1 MAEVFFEN
9 PPVLT
14 GKSED
19 QLRQLQNYLFTMSG
33 KLNEALMSISI
44 EQMTPETQQSI
55 RKTDT
60 ETKDDRKDYVALKSM
75 IIKTAEIV
83 RTEMDVIATELD
95 KKYEAISSQFG
106 TYEQNLTNTI
116 TATAEGILQDYRYEE
131 RIQGLESDADD
142 TDGFIRKINQFIFSG
157 LIDEE
162 EGKYGIAIG
171 ENITAYDE
179 NGNPYIN
186 SERKMAT
193 FTMDRLSFWQGET
206 EVAYFS
212 DNVFYIAH
220 GEITDTLK
228 MGHHTWQI
236 MPDGSMALT
245 SN

>member
-55 RKTDT
+55 RKTAT
-60 ETKDDRKDYVALKSM
+60 ETKNDRKDYVALKSM

-95 KKYEAISSQFG
+95 KKYEAVSSQFG

-131 RIQGLESDADD
+131 RIQGLEGKTGNSE
-142 TDGFIRKINQFIFSG
+142 GFIKKLNQFIFSG
-157 LIDEE
+157 WIDE
-162 EGKYGIAIG
+162 GHVGIAIG
-171 ENITAYDE
+171 ENVTAYDE
-179 NGNPYIN
+179 NNNPYLN
-186 SERKMAT
+186 DENKMAT
-193 FTMDRLSFWQGET
+193 FTMEKLSFWQGGMEL
-206 EVAYFS
+206 AYFEK
-212 DNVFYIAH
+212 NKFYIAH
-220 GEITDTLK
+220 GEIVNTLK